1 MSKFKRDIYMSRRT
15 KRILGAIILLPFLLL
30 IIICNIG
37 TSEEEENKT
46 EVKQSKFEGF
56 TYDEEVALDKT
67 LSNII
72 TLGEEYKQ
80 TRKEYFKNDTSVTA
94 KVVYEYEDDI
104 GIIHKYDRCIVFDL
118 NYNILNDGISE
129 TKELSWSLVAD
140 MKRTFED
147 VVKNNLTC
155 PSTAKFNGG
164 WFSGDDYQYGFDDNG
179 YPIIIGYVDS
189 ENGFGAMVRNYFIGT
204 YKYDEGIMTI
214 DYYN

>member
-1 MSKFKRDIYMSRRT
+1 MGKKRVSL
-15 KRILGAIILLPFLLL
+15 KGL
-30 IIICNIG
+30 IITLGLLFVVWIIVPKDEAPK
-37 TSEEEENKT
+37 EEANETKEVIE
-46 EVKQSKFEGF
+46 EVKKSKFEGF
-56 TYDEEVALDKT
+56 TYDEEVALDET

-80 TRKEYFKNDTSVTA
+80 TKKEYFKNDTSVTA

-104 GIIHKYDRCIVFDL
+104 GIIYKYDRCIVFDL

-129 TKELSWSLVAD
+129 TKDLSWSLAAD
-140 MKRTFED
+140 MKRNFED
-147 VVKNNLTC
+147 MVKNNLTC

-164 WFSGDDYQYGFDDNG
+164 WFSGDSYQYGFDDNG
-179 YPIIIGYVDS
+179 YPFIIGYVDS
-189 ENGFGAMVRNYFIGT
+189 ENGFGAMVRNYFIGI